1 MDRTYQPDLLP
12 TFNPLDLTW
21 ARNWVRF
28 LLHDVPH
35 RDQPDETGWP
45 DFSKSDVE
53 LNAALMLD
61 SVGPSRTVRYFRP
74 HVTAARLY
82 LGDPN
87 LWKTR
92 SVNGTAETKRDA
104 EQITAAWLAQ
114 GKAIDALIPDELLPV
129 TAEKARVRYGNGIPL
144 DIRGI

>member
-1 MDRTYQPDLLP
+1 MTRTYQPELLP
-12 TFNPLDLTW
+12 QFNPLDQVW

-35 RDQPDETGWP
+35 RDQQDDSGWP

-53 LNAALMLD
+53 LDAALLLD
-61 SVGPSRTVRYFRP
+61 VVGAAPVLYYRP
-74 HVTAARLY
+74 HVTASRLY

-87 LWKTR
+87 LWRTR
-92 SVNGTAETKRDA
+92 AVDGTSETKRDA

-114 GKAIDALIPDELLPV
+114 GKAIDALIPSELLPV
-129 TAEKARVRYGNGIPL
+129 TPERVRASYVNAIPL
-144 DIRGI
+144 DIRGL